1 MPARSYVAGN
11 FQLVLDGVK
20 CGFLKS
26 VDGGAAVAEVIS
38 ESVGSSCFAK
48 KHLGQGLDWA
58 RQDGGEFGPHDDGDR
73 PPLLRADGVARRGR
87 GAEGCQGAK
96 GGGRETGKG
105 QTAKVIQSAERG

>member
-38 ESVGSSCFAK
+38 ES
-48 KHLGQGLDWA
+48 
-58 RQDGGEFGPHDDGDR
+58 GDKLTSQN
-73 PPLLRADGVARRGR
+73 PFHTVTESGR
-87 GAEGCQGAK
+87 GVQ
-96 GGGRETGKG
+96 
-105 QTAKVIQSAERG
+105 